1 MLNAMNDRINKIR
14 SEFVAIVKE
23 HDFNLNAKVDLA
35 NDEIAKLHKA
45 IEAIKVD
52 SLVFILA

>member
-14 SEFVAIVKE
+14 SEFVAIVKD

-45 IEAIKVD
+45 IEAINIIDDKQ
-52 SLVFILA
+52 